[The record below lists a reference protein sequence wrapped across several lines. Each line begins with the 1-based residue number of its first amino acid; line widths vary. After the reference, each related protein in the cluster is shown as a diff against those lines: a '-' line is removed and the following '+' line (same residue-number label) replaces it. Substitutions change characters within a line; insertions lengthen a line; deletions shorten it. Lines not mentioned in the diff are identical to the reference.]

1 MKLSSKHI
9 ITAFLL
15 TASVVAFGQKQSKKF
30 TETFNVNKDAKVEIE
45 ANNAEIDVVAW
56 NKNQVYVEALIEIEG
71 LTKEEAEKY
80 LKNFKFEALGNK
92 SKVKIT
98 AGGSNSFRFSDNDF
112 VFFDS
117 DNFLIPDI
125 VIPEIQIPDFNFKMP
140 DVNIPE
146 INFVMPD
153 LDWEKFMI
161 NLDDMEFDFDKYS
174 KDGKEYFFRWK
185 DGVRDIKIKSKKDWE
200 KFKKSKE
207 YKEWKKDMEKNREKM
222 KKEWAKAK
230 KEYESVNVGKIV
242 EESMK
247 EAKKALESINLGEII
262 QESMKEVNK
271 AMKEV
276 DREQIKKDLE
286 KAREE
291 LRKSFGSNFVFNS
304 DKNELEINGKKVKI
318 KKKITIKVPKGSTL
332 DLNTRHCKLKL
343 PKMSASGKVSYG
355 TFESEGLN
363 GGELNIYYAPVKV
376 RTVNN
381 SFLSLKNVT
390 DASLVSVTNSTLIS
404 DSSDLKI
411 TEANS
416 GTELEASF
424 GEIEIKRLNPSIN
437 KFRLV
442 LNQSDASVHIGN
454 FNNKLNILRADSIET
469 KKKLSNMKLG
479 DSYSLKGRFS
489 VETEG
494 GQLKISGK
502 YSELTFIK

>member
-30 TETFNVNKDAKVEIE
+30 TETFNVNKNATVEIE
-45 ANNAEIDVVAW
+45 ASNAEINVTSW
-56 NKNQVYVEALIEIEG
+56 NKNQVFVEAVVEIEG
-71 LTKEEAEKY
+71 LTKEEAAKY

-92 SKVKIT
+92 NKVNIM
-98 AGGSNSFRFSDNDF
+98 ARGGNSFRFSDNDF
-112 VFFDS
+112 IFFDS
-117 DNFLIPDI
+117 KDF
-125 VIPEIQIPDFNFKMP
+125 VMPEINIPDFNFTMP
-140 DVNIPE
+140 EINMPE
-146 INFVMPD
+146 INFTMPD

-161 NLDDMEFDFDKYS
+161 DLDDIEFDFDEYS
-174 KDGKEYFFRWK
+174 KNGKEYFFRWK

-207 YKEWKKDMEKNREKM
+207 YKEWKKDMEKNREKA
-222 KKEWAKAK
+222 KKEMAKAK
-230 KEYESVNVGKIV
+230 KEYESLDVQKIV
-242 EESMK
+242 EESLNQ
-247 EAKKALESINLGEII
+247 AKKAMESIDLGKIME
-262 QESMKEVNK
+262 ESMKEVNK
-271 AMKEV
+271 AMKEI
-276 DREQIKKDLE
+276 DREQIKKDLA
-286 KAREE
+286 KVRREF
-291 LRKSFGSNFVFNS
+291 RKSFNS
-304 DKNELEINGKKVKI
+304 DFSFDSDNNELVINGKKVKI
-318 KKKITIKVPKGSTL
+318 KKTITVKVPKGSTL
-332 DLNTRHCKLKL
+332 DLDTRHCKLKL
-343 PKMSASGKVSYG
+343 PKMSTSGKVSYG

-390 DASLVSVTNSTLIS
+390 DASLASVTNSKLIS
-404 DSSDLKI
+404 DSGDLKI

-416 GTELEASF
+416 GTDLEASF
-424 GEIEIKRLNPSIN
+424 GEVEIKRLNPSLN

-454 FNNKLNILRADSIET
+454 FNNKLNILNADSIET
-469 KKKLSNMKLG
+469 GKKLSSLKLG

-489 VETEG
+489 VETKG
-494 GQLKISGK
+494 GELKISGK